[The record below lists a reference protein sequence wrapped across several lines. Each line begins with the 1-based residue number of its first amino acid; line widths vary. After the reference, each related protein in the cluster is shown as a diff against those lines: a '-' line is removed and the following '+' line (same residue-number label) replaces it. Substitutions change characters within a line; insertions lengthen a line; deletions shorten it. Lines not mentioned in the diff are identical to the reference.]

1 MLKTLFFIACHMFVV
16 ASYSFGGSAGN
27 QVQQNISP
35 DISLGVIEPDLLAI
49 GYSGYE
55 ILEYDVSWSGGIKI
69 GELHLEIKRLEGLEE
84 SFQIKAFITTKG
96 GLINLIY
103 PVNDTHITHVRG
115 KKRLPYRYE
124 IWQKEGYNYE
134 AHRVTEYD
142 QGSGVITLRKNN
154 KDEGKYR
161 VTGEVNNEFSSF
173 FNSRLMDHEI
183 GKKFVVPT
191 FADKKRVEVVVNIVS
206 KKNLEKPPLVPFQP
220 LRLCLS

>member
-1 MLKTLFFIACHMFVV
+1 MFFV
-16 ASYSFGGSAGN
+16 ASHSFGGGVEN
-27 QVQQNISP
+27 QAQQIISP
-35 DISLGVIEPDLLAI
+35 GMSLGVIEPDLLAI

-69 GELHLEIKRLEGLEE
+69 GELHLEIKRLGDLEE
-84 SFQIKAFITTKG
+84 SYQIKAFITTKG

-103 PVNDTHITHVRG
+103 PVNDTHITQVRG

-142 QGSGVITLRKNN
+142 QENGVITLRKNN
-154 KDEGKYR
+154 KDEGEYH

-173 FNSRLMDHEI
+173 FNSRLMDLEI
-183 GKKFVVPT
+183 GKEFVVPT

-206 KKNLEKPPLVPFQP
+206 KKNLKKPPSAQYQP
-220 LRLCLS
+220 LKLCL